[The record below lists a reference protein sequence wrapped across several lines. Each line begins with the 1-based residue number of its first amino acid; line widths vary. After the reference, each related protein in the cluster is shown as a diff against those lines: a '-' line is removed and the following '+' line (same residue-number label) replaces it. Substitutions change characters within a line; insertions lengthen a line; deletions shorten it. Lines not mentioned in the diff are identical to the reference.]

1 VNVIAT
7 GPLQNEK
14 RRIAAGG
21 AVGYSDG
28 CNLDQV
34 YVTDDCQGN
43 SNSISSTDAAGGL
56 VGLVG
61 AGLTVNN
68 SYAIAS
74 ISAYNAAGGLIGREF
89 GTTTI
94 SNSYA
99 NFTLVGT
106 AANAGEL
113 IGFQS
118 KASTFTNCYYVVQSR
133 IPIIGNKPKNFD
145 PPAGVQPY
153 ALGAYPNFD
162 PSVWKGDRLEIE
174 NLTCSAN
181 FQNLVSGGCNFCV
194 GVVGSNSSTTTSNP
208 TTNSGIGTNQ
218 IMTSTTIS
226 TSSSSC
232 SPTNKRDNTNTNTTS
247 FSYQVVIANQNVIFS
262 IPSFNFSLSLVCKN
276 GQCSYSGSSL
286 ALVPSS
292 ASSVQFL
299 LSLVVSLCLL
309 NLI

>member
-1 VNVIAT
+1 VIAT
-7 GPLQNEK
+7 GDFL
-14 RRIAAGG
+14 RVAAGG

-43 SNSISSTDAAGGL
+43 SNSISSTNAAGGL
-56 VGLVG
+56 VGTVG
-61 AGLTVNN
+61 VLGGLTVNN

-74 ISAYNAAGGLIGREF
+74 ISAYNAAGGLIGSDY
-89 GTTTI
+89 GTTTF

-106 AANAGEL
+106 PKNAGEL
-113 IGFQS
+113 IGTETTTT
-118 KASTFTNCYYVVQSR
+118 TFTNCYYVLQNN
-133 IPIIGNKPKNFD
+133 IPIIGNYKEKLE
-145 PPAGVQPY
+145 PAGVQPY

>member
-1 VNVIAT
+1 VNVTAT
-7 GPLQNEK
+7 GYIQNG
-14 RRIAAGG
+14 ISAGG
-21 AVGYSDG
+21 AVGVSNV
-28 CNLDQV
+28 CNMDQV

-43 SNSISSTDAAGGL
+43 SNSISAAYSAGGL
-56 VGLVG
+56 VGLANA

-74 ISAYNAAGGLIGREF
+74 ISAYNAGGLLGLEY
-89 GTTTI
+89 GTTTTI

-106 AANAGEL
+106 AKNAGEL
-113 IGFQS
+113 IGFVYIGNKD
-118 KASTFTNCYYVVQSR
+118 KASTFTNCYYVLQSN
-133 IPIIGNKPKNFD
+133 IPIIGNKEKLEH
-145 PPAGVQPY
+145 GVQPY

-162 PSVWKGDRLEIE
+162 PSVWKGDRLKIE
-174 NLTCSAN
+174 SLNCSAN
-181 FQNLVSGGCNFCV
+181 FQNLMLSSCNSSVGC
-194 GVVGSNSSTTTSNP
+194 VGSNTAITISNP
-208 TTNSGIGTNQ
+208 NGLANSGLISIINQTITTN
-218 IMTSTTIS
+218 
-226 TSSSSC
+226 SSC

-276 GQCSYSGSSL
+276 GQCTYSGSSL

>member
-1 VNVIAT
+1 
-7 GPLQNEK
+7 
-14 RRIAAGG
+14 
-21 AVGYSDG
+21 
-28 CNLDQV
+28 
-34 YVTDDCQGN
+34 VTDDCQGN
-43 SNSISSTDAAGGL
+43 SNSISAAYEAGGL
-56 VGLVG
+56 VGIVDR
-61 AGLTVNN
+61 GLTVNN

-74 ISAYNAAGGLIGREF
+74 ISANYSGGLIARLF
-89 GTTTI
+89 DKTTI

-106 AANAGEL
+106 PKNADILGEL
-113 IGFQS
+113 IGS
-118 KASTFTNCYYVVQSR
+118 ETTTTTFTNCYYVLQSY
-133 IPIIGNKPKNFD
+133 IPIIGNKPELD
-145 PPAGVQPY
+145 PAGVQPY